1 MASILAI
8 ALELKRLMAASF
20 FRVDC
25 VFTQFVLQRLQKE
38 RACTSKVQGL
48 PSLFGCP
55 IDRPRQGKHYIQ
67 SLLHISL

>member
-8 ALELKRLMAASF
+8 ALELRRLMAASL

-55 IDRPRQGKHYIQ
+55 IDRPRQGKHSIVAAH
-67 SLLHISL
+67 SLSL